1 MIDRRSKVACLCKES
16 HGRQKLKGATSPS
29 PTMLTNSIISN
40 DWLLKK
46 KKNYRLYKWNNI
58 WLEVS
63 SIELTMT
70 KNNTG
75 FEALNIYVTSNSGQ
89 FSIIDR
95 WLVTNE
101 PENSNYNTEAKIGS
115 NVLENLNKISM
126 IDSRNQLLNDKKKKQ
141 KLNLIRPRRER
152 LLKINSKKNLI
163 RPMTLYYEK

>member
-1 MIDRRSKVACLCKES
+1 M
-16 HGRQKLKGATSPS
+16 
-29 PTMLTNSIISN
+29 
-40 DWLLKK
+40 
-46 KKNYRLYKWNNI
+46 YKRNNI

-101 PENSNYNTEAKIGS
+101 QENSNYNTEAKIGS

-126 IDSRNQLLNDKKKKQ
+126 IDSRNQFLNDKKKKQ